1 MFKTGMII
9 LIIYTIIY
17 NIVIAATGDDYY
29 GTASTYNDICFKRNL
44 FAWLPLI
51 ALALIFL
58 GSIYVSN
65 FDTIMNCLLLTVFA
79 GFASII
85 NSLHASHHNI
95 TTGINMDVSP
105 DNERF
110 KKEVNN
116 EDYGKAAAIG
126 SALYLSHKLKD
137 GINDIAD
144 VDNWKEFK

>member
-9 LIIYTIIY
+9 LVIYTIIY

-51 ALALIFL
+51 ALTLISLGYLFFGEVLNFVGGLFL
-58 GSIYVSN
+58 FLFYSVA
-65 FDTIMNCLLLTVFA
+65 C
-79 GFASII
+79 II

-95 TTGINMDVSP
+95 VTGVNMDIPP

-110 KKEVNN
+110 QKEVIN
-116 EDYGKAAAIG
+116 EDYGKAALIG
-126 SALYLSHKLKD
+126 STIYLTHEVKKNVKD
-137 GINDIAD
+137 FAD